1 MFRGYYGRNLRTA
14 IGVSGG
20 PYGYTLATWT
30 TGSVLINY
38 NGIPST
44 LDALMFM
51 AGAVTAF
58 ALVGTIAFGGVSARF
73 KEEPR
78 ESALWGNF
86 HFLSVGLSIGAAAL
100 LAHYLHGRFAWPL
113 ISFVSTIAYLLALGV
128 ELTAAD
134 ERDLNQ

>member
-1 MFRGYYGRNLRTA
+1 MLKGRYGRNLRTA

-20 PYGYTLATWT
+20 PYGYTLSTWT
-30 TGSVLINY
+30 TGSVLINS

-51 AGAVTAF
+51 VGAVVAF
-58 ALVGTIAFGGVSARF
+58 ALVGTIAFGGISARF
-73 KEEPR
+73 REEPR

-86 HFLSVGLSIGAAAL
+86 HFLSVGLAIGAAAL
-100 LAHYLHGRFAWPL
+100 LAHYLHGRIAWPVA
-113 ISFVSTIAYLLALGV
+113 SFFSTIAYLVALGV

-134 ERDLNQ
+134 ERDLEQ